1 MKHKILFL
9 ILIAMVFVGCKD
21 EVLPK
26 PKAML
31 RLDYPNAEYAQ
42 SGPDCVYTFDKNT
55 LSEIKESKDCS
66 MVLDYPMMKGS
77 IYLTYKP
84 VQGNLD
90 TLLVDAQ
97 KLSYEHV
104 VKADNIVLLDKEGG
118 MIKKLGEE
126 SRRGLIA
133 WLKKEEGSLVPIELK
148 DNQFVV
154 SLELKDEEEEGGFT
168 IVKKTKK
175 TSYNCMP
182 CGVEG
187 KCGAECNNRYG
198 ALEEHDFCK
207 TPSRSI
213 HE

>member
-104 VKADNIVLLDKEGG
+104 VKADNIVEQPFINREDGVYG
-118 MIKKLGEE
+118 MFYEVSGNAASQSQFYVTDSINHFVT
-126 SRRGLIA
+126 
-133 WLKKEEGSLVPIELK
+133 GSLYFYAKPNYDSILPAAMYLQNDIRRIME
-148 DNQFVV
+148 
-154 SLELKDEEEEGGFT
+154 SLRW
-168 IVKKTKK
+168 KK
-175 TSYNCMP
+175 
-182 CGVEG
+182 
-187 KCGAECNNRYG
+187 
-198 ALEEHDFCK
+198 
-207 TPSRSI
+207 
-213 HE
+213 